1 MSKMRKK
8 KNAIR
13 ESMDNRIF
21 NHIVTTLLLLFGI
34 LALYPILFV
43 VIASVSD
50 PVRVNSGE
58 VWLYPVGF
66 QLDGYMQVFT
76 NRWIFIGYRNSLLY
90 TIFGTA
96 LNVMATVM
104 AAYSLSRRD
113 LYGRGF
119 FSMLIAIPMWFGG
132 GLIPTYIVIN
142 RLQLLNTPYIL
153 LIIGLVS
160 SFNIIICR
168 TFLSS
173 LPYGLQE
180 AAQIDGCCD
189 FAILFRIVLPLSKPI
204 LAVLALYYAVGHWND
219 YFNAMIYVSDKNMQ
233 TLQVF
238 LREILLMNQ
247 NINLDMVEDVE
258 AIAMKL
264 QMANVMK
271 YSLIVISSIPLLI
284 AYPFVQKFFVK
295 GVMIGSVKG

>member
-1 MSKMRKK
+1 
-8 KNAIR
+8 
-13 ESMDNRIF
+13 
-21 NHIVTTLLLLFGI
+21 
-34 LALYPILFV
+34 
-43 VIASVSD
+43 
-50 PVRVNSGE
+50 
-58 VWLYPVGF
+58 
-66 QLDGYMQVFT
+66 
-76 NRWIFIGYRNSLLY
+76 
-90 TIFGTA
+90 
-96 LNVMATVM
+96 
-104 AAYSLSRRD
+104 
-113 LYGRGF
+113 
-119 FSMLIAIPMWFGG
+119 
-132 GLIPTYIVIN
+132 
-142 RLQLLNTPYIL
+142 
-153 LIIGLVS
+153 
-160 SFNIIICR
+160 
-168 TFLSS
+168 
-173 LPYGLQE
+173 
-180 AAQIDGCCD
+180 
-189 FAILFRIVLPLSKPI
+189 VLPLSKPI